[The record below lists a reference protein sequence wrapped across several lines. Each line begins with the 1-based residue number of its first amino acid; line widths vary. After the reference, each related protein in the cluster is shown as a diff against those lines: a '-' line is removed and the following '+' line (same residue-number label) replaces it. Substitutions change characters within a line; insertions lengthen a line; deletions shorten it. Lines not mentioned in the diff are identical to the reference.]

1 MDKKLKIEVY
11 DMEGV
16 LQAAVEGACNGKN
29 LHETMKGVIEQ
40 GAIPVVRL
48 ADVEKEEPCGD
59 MPMVQFRKHEPFNWA
74 NDYIAK
80 PILMKLEMKVDQ
92 QTLACEGFGTDVL
105 KAQER
110 FLRAIMPEF
119 EGE

>member
-1 MDKKLKIEVY
+1 MKKKMKIEFY
-11 DMEGV
+11 DKDAK
-16 LQAAVEGACNGKN
+16 LCDKVEGEYDGLDLLNILACYADGE
-29 LHETMKGVIEQ
+29 L
-40 GAIPVVRL
+40 IPVVRL
-48 ADVEKEEPCGD
+48 ADVEKEKPCGD
-59 MPMVQFRKHEPFNWA
+59 MPKVQFRKHEPFNWA

-80 PILMKLEMKVDQ
+80 PVLMRLEMKVDQ

-119 EGE
+119 DGE

>member
-1 MDKKLKIEVY
+1 MKENKVDFPITVEVY
-11 DMEGV
+11 DSYGTLKNAYSHEANFDSLNACMRKELYEG
-16 LQAAVEGACNGKN
+16 N
-29 LHETMKGVIEQ
+29 
-40 GAIPVVRL
+40 IPIVRRK
-48 ADVEKEEPCGD
+48 EKLP
-59 MPMVQFRKHEPFNWA
+59 FRQYKPFDWTK
-74 NDYIAK
+74 DYIAE
-80 PILMKLEMKVDQ
+80 PVLMRLEMKVDQ

>member
-40 GAIPVVRL
+40 GAIPVVRM
-48 ADVEKEEPCGD
+48 ADVEKEKPCGD
-59 MPMVQFRKHEPFNWA
+59 MPMVQFRKHEPLNWA